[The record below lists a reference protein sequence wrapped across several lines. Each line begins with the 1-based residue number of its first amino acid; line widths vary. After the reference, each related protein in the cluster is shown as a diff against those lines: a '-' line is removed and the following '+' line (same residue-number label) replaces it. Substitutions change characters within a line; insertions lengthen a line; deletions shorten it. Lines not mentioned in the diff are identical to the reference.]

1 MPDLKPEGL
10 KQLLTAAE
18 LKLVE
23 SSRQPMLAK
32 LSEAK
37 LKKQIGLTRKAR
49 DKWRNQSTRQRRE
62 VQRAQGSRV
71 TDAAARSASK
81 EEILTKALDAL
92 QDRLDK
98 IGSGAASPGT
108 QAPAPKAPS
117 KESRAKGHRAT
128 RADVRASLEDERA
141 KLAAASEAASA
152 TKKKVAK
159 KSAVTQSKA
168 SKSKASKSKAS
179 QSKVSTKTAKKAV
192 KKNPP
197 QRAAKKKVARKKV
210 AAKKKPSVTTVNTAA
225 VSGKKLEQAAN
236 KPVSRLNVNPR
247 DQQSSKTK
255 AKKARIEQS
264 GLTTRTRGHVS
275 ARGKRA
281 QGRRDRK
288 G

>member
-37 LKKQIGLTRKAR
+37 LKKQIALTRKAR

-98 IGSGAASPGT
+98 IGSGTASPGT

-117 KESRAKGHRAT
+117 KENRAKGHRAT

-159 KSAVTQSKA
+159 KSTVTQSKV
-168 SKSKASKSKAS
+168 SKSKVSK
-179 QSKVSTKTAKKAV
+179 KTAKKAV
-192 KKNPP
+192 KKKPA

-210 AAKKKPSVTTVNTAA
+210 AARNKPSVTTVNTTA
-225 VSGKKLEQAAN
+225 VSDNKLELATN
-236 KPVSRLNVNPR
+236 KPVSRLNLNSR